1 MTNLHNI
8 LDAMQRRA
16 EGAKYRPAATTRSE
30 RISCGKFSGP
40 AFSVRDRQGTLVFM
54 VPREAGTPDDILQ
67 DVLNRI
73 VRNDQGIPALIA
85 TVRELAGALEK
96 IERGTEIPEGSSA
109 AFMVGA
115 SIGSAANAIEI
126 ARAALASATKKLEE
140 LG

>member
-1 MTNLHNI
+1 MSNLHNI

-16 EGAKYRPAATTRSE
+16 EAALNDPCESTMLD
-30 RISCGKFSGP
+30 
-40 AFSVRDRQGTLVFM
+40 SVH
-54 VPREAGTPDDILQ
+54 
-67 DVLNRI
+67 DVES
-73 VRNDQGIPALIA
+73 LIA
-85 TVRELAGALEK
+85 TVRELAEALER